1 MKVKSVKTNSST
13 WYELKT
19 PVKVQTSNGVQE
31 QTRFFFNG
39 FNPTL
44 VIHFNDDR
52 KLVGTYNHQLMVE
65 GIWRRLDEIQVG
77 DKLADDI
84 VVVDITE
91 GDIQPT
97 MDMEV
102 PEEHHYILENGVK
115 SHNSSFIL
123 GAVSP
128 SIEPLAANYFVKNLA
143 KGSFTYRNPY
153 LQKVLEAHGKDTDEV
168 WDTILDNYGSVQHL
182 EFLTDHERDVFKTFA
197 EITPMTIIQQ
207 AAARQK
213 WIDQSQSLNLMIP
226 PDAPMKDV
234 STLLIEAW
242 KMGVKTIYYNRSTGN
257 AAQKLV
263 KDILS
268 CASCEA

>member
-1 MKVKSVKTNSST
+1 
-13 WYELKT
+13 
-19 PVKVQTSNGVQE
+19 
-31 QTRFFFNG
+31 
-39 FNPTL
+39 
-44 VIHFNDDR
+44 
-52 KLVGTYNHQLMVE
+52 
-65 GIWRRLDEIQVG
+65 
-77 DKLADDI
+77 
-84 VVVDITE
+84 
-91 GDIQPT
+91 
-97 MDMEV
+97 
-102 PEEHHYILENGVK
+102 
-115 SHNSSFIL
+115 
-123 GAVSP
+123 
-128 SIEPLAANYFVKNLA
+128 LA

-182 EFLTDHERDVFKTFA
+182 DFLSDHERDVFKTFA